1 MKSCPP
7 TLCILWLLAFG
18 CSSSNTTQPDAGT
31 DAADAPME
39 SVPADAP
46 TESPGDAVDAPA
58 MEVSGTVDGDSM
70 DAVHDAGA
78 DAPLVNMT
86 ITALTPSSAV
96 LGSVGAMLTLTV
108 DGSDFTPTAMVSF
121 GNNIFPTTVLSTTRL
136 QAEIPS
142 AALGATAKQFP
153 VRATRVGTPALTS
166 NILYFSVLLP
176 DAAAAD

>member
-1 MKSCPP
+1 
-7 TLCILWLLAFG
+7 
-18 CSSSNTTQPDAGT
+18 
-31 DAADAPME
+31 ME
-39 SVPADAP
+39 VLADAP

-58 MEVSGTVDGDSM
+58 MEVSGAVDGDSM
-70 DAVHDAGA
+70 DALHDAGV

-86 ITALTPSSAV
+86 ITMLTPSSV
-96 LGSVGAMLTLTV
+96 DLETVGDMLTLTV
-108 DGSDFTPTAMVSF
+108 DGRDFTPTAVVSF

-166 NILYFSVLLP
+166 NILYFTVLIP
-176 DAAAAD
+176 DAAATD